1 MTVSA
6 AAHKMLRQVFGYS
19 SFREGQLAIIEHL
32 TGGANAFVLM
42 PTGGG
47 KSLCYQLPALLRR
60 GTAVV
65 VSPLI
70 ALMKDQVDALT
81 QVGVAAAVLNSSL
94 SAADLQTTEAKLVAG
109 ELDLLYIAP
118 ERLNKASTQA
128 LLERTRISLLAID
141 EAHCVSRWGH
151 DFRPDYLALKDLIK
165 RFEDVPRIALT
176 ATADAVTRADIV
188 QQLALEDAYQHVAS
202 FDRPNICYNVVDKAN
217 AKKQIFNFIQREH
230 VDGAGIVYCLSRKR
244 TEDMAAYL
252 QARGINA
259 RPYHA
264 GLPAATRD
272 EHQQQFLQGDLQVM
286 TATIAF
292 GMGIDKPDVR
302 FVAHLD
308 LPKNLEGYYQ
318 ETGRAGRDGEA
329 ASTLLTY
336 GLQDAV
342 SLRRLL
348 AQSTADEAFKRV
360 ETQKLEALL
369 GYCESVQC
377 RRQVLLAY
385 FGETLAEPCGNC
397 DTCLN
402 PPETWDATVA
412 AQMLLSCIYRSGQRF
427 GAGHVIDIL
436 LGKETKRVLELGH
449 NNLSTYRIGGEHSV
463 TTWRMLLRSLV
474 ATGYISTDASGYG
487 VLQLTPQSAGVLKG
501 KTQILARQVS
511 TKAAQASPQR
521 PSTPVAAR
529 QVSTLEPGQEPLWT
543 ALKALRTKF
552 ARSQQV
558 PPYVIFRDLS
568 LREMVSTM
576 PATLAEMRK
585 INGVGEVKL
594 ERYGQAFLDVLDDHR
609 LHDHRPKH
617 AAGSS
622 TPTSDDAPDVD
633 APDADALESSKRDHH
648 RQYVIH
654 RHQLDVV
661 DAHDSYP
668 ATDTPAYTTADIS
681 DTAAD
686 EVADALGDTLNLI
699 YAGYS
704 PQEAASKLALTL
716 KQVQT
721 HCLELVKR
729 GHLTAREAT
738 GLSSEAIDAVEQVVF
753 ALAETGRVSPQQV
766 YEQLN
771 QRYSLHEIRCVYVAL
786 EQ

>member
-1 MTVSA
+1 MATNLRA
-6 AAHKMLRQVFGYS
+6 AAHSALRHVFGYS
-19 SFREGQLAIIEHL
+19 SFRAGQFAIIEHV
-32 TGGANAFVLM
+32 TRGGNALVLM

-60 GTAVV
+60 GTTVV

-81 QVGVAAAVLNSSL
+81 QAGVAAAVLNSSL
-94 SAADLQTTEAKLVAG
+94 SAEAIRATEAKLLAA

-118 ERLNKASTQA
+118 ERLAKPATRA
-128 LLERTRISLLAID
+128 LLERSQLALLAID

-151 DFRPDYLALKDLIK
+151 DFRPDYLALKDVIN
-165 RFEDVPRIALT
+165 RFADVPRIALT
-176 ATADAVTRADIV
+176 ATADAATRADIV

-217 AKKQIFNFIQREH
+217 AKKQVLHFIQRDH
-230 VDGAGIVYCLSRKR
+230 PDGAGIVYCMSRKR

-259 RPYHA
+259 QPYHA
-264 GLPAATRD
+264 GLPAAIRD
-272 EHQQQFLQGDLQVM
+272 KHQHQFLQGDLQVM

-318 ETGRAGRDGEA
+318 ETGRAGRDGTP

-402 PPETWDATVA
+402 PPKTWDATVA

-436 LGKETKRVLELGH
+436 LGKATKRVLELNH
-449 NNLSTYRIGGEHSV
+449 NSLSTYGIGTDHSD
-463 TTWRMLLRSLV
+463 TTWRMLLRNLV
-474 ATGYISTDASGYG
+474 ATGYITTDADGYG
-487 VLQLTPQSAGVLKG
+487 VLKLTAQSAGVLKG
-501 KTQILARQVS
+501 KTQILARQVAPARARD
-511 TKAAQASPQR
+511 KASQQTATR
-521 PSTPVAAR
+521 RVR
-529 QVSTLEPGQEPLWT
+529 TLEPTAVEPSQEPLWT
-543 ALKALRTKF
+543 ALKALRTEF
-552 ARSQQV
+552 ARNQQV

-568 LREMVSTM
+568 LREMMSTV
-576 PATLAEMRK
+576 PTSLAEMRS
-585 INGVGEVKL
+585 ITGVGEVKL
-594 ERYGQAFLDVLDDHR
+594 ERYGQAFLDVLNDHR
-609 LHDHRPKH
+609 VAESNTDEPATEQLLPTSHNKKMMMIAADGQHRRVSDLAKDVSN
-617 AAGSS
+617 AITTASS
-622 TPTSDDAPDVD
+622 TDETVDNIFANPAEDSASDDADV
-633 APDADALESSKRDHH
+633 
-648 RQYVIH
+648 
-654 RHQLDVV
+654 
-661 DAHDSYP
+661 
-668 ATDTPAYTTADIS
+668 
-681 DTAAD
+681 
-686 EVADALGDTLNLI
+686 LGDTLNLI
-699 YAGYS
+699 YAGCS
-704 PQEAASKLALTL
+704 VQETAEKLGITV

-721 HCLELVKR
+721 HCLELIKR
-729 GHLTAREAT
+729 GHLTPREAT
-738 GLSSEAIDAVEQVVF
+738 ELAMSDLEAIEQVVF
-753 ALAETGRVSPQQV
+753 SLAETGRVSPKQV
-766 YEQLN
+766 YTALE
-771 QRYSLHEIRCVYVAL
+771 QRYSLYDVRCVYTAL